1 MIGNDGAETV
11 LKSGLKLEAG
21 EVILILILIIILIYL
36 HIVIITLV
44 FCITTSWQ
52 VIDATRMSIAAL
64 NDFFEA
70 ELQDCKAKG
79 LMVSLHLKVPSLS

>member
-21 EVILILILIIILIYL
+21 EVILISFLDELPSTFIFILELC
-36 HIVIITLV
+36 IV
-44 FCITTSWQ
+44 TSWQ
-52 VIDATRMSIAAL
+52 VIDATRLSIAAL

-79 LMVSLHLKVPSLS
+79 LMVSLHLKVLSLS